1 MTVLEVIQRSADF
14 LQRKQVDSPRLQAEL
29 LLAHVLKLPRLKLYL
44 NFERALKPE
53 EEHAMREL
61 VQRRGKREP
70 LQHLVGTVNFCGY
83 ELEVTRD
90 VLIPRPETE
99 QLAEMAWTYLNGLPE
114 GLLNALDLGT
124 GSGCLPIT
132 ITAKCARVVMDAVD
146 ISSAAL
152 GVAGRNAGK
161 LGMDGRITF
170 YEGDLFQPVPAGKRY
185 HLIVSNPPYIEAAE
199 IETLEPEVKDFD
211 PRLAL
216 DGGADGLEFY
226 RRLAKGGGER
236 LAANGRMMAEFGE
249 GQGAAIR
256 EIFEREGWQVHGLE
270 KDLSGR
276 ERFVIASLR
285 GA

>member
-1 MTVLEVIQRSADF
+1 MTVLEAIQRSTEF
-14 LQRKQVDSPRLQAEL
+14 LQRKQVESPRLQAEL

-44 NFERALKPE
+44 NFERTLQPAE
-53 EEHAMREL
+53 EQSLREF

-83 ELEVTRD
+83 ELEVNRD
-90 VLIPRPETE
+90 VLIARPETE
-99 QLAEMAWTYLNGLPE
+99 LLAELGWNY
-114 GLLNALDLGT
+114 LNALPAGDLKALDIGT

-132 ITAKCARVVMDAVD
+132 IAAKCSRALCDAVD

-152 GVAGRNAGK
+152 AVARRNAERHQVVERVK
-161 LGMDGRITF
+161 F
-170 YEGDLFQPVPAGKRY
+170 HEGDLFSPLAAGTRY

-199 IETLEPEVKDFD
+199 IETLEPEVRDFD

-216 DGGADGLEFY
+216 DGGVDGLDFY
-226 RRLAKGGGER
+226 RRLADEATAWLVTEGR
-236 LAANGRMMAEFGE
+236 LMAEFGE

-256 EIFEREGWQVHGLE
+256 EIFEAKNWTVLALE
-270 KDLSGR
+270 KDLTGR
-276 ERFVIASLR
+276 ERFVIASPR

>member
-1 MTVLEVIQRSADF
+1 VTVLETIQRSTEF
-14 LQRKQVDSPRLQAEL
+14 LQRKQVESPRLQAEL
-29 LLAHVLKLPRLKLYL
+29 LLAHVLKMPRLKLYL
-44 NFERALKPE
+44 NFERSLASAE
-53 EEHAMREL
+53 EQSMREL

-70 LQHLVGTVNFCGY
+70 LQHLMGTVNFCGF
-83 ELEVTRD
+83 ELEVNRD

-99 QLAEMAWTYLNGLPE
+99 HLAELSWTYLNGLPE
-114 GLLNALDLGT
+114 GELRALDLGT

-132 ITAKCARVVMDAVD
+132 IAVKCPKVTLDTVD
-146 ISSAAL
+146 ISAAASA
-152 GVAGRNAGK
+152 VAKRNAEK
-161 LGMDGRITF
+161 HQVTARVHFL
-170 YEGDLFQPVPAGKRY
+170 EGDLFQPLIKGHKY

-226 RRLAKGGGER
+226 RRLATEGKAWLASGGR
-236 LAANGRMMAEFGE
+236 LMAEFGE
-249 GQGAAIR
+249 GQGPAIR
-256 EIFEREGWQVHGLE
+256 QIFEGEGWTVHALE

-285 GA
+285 SA

>member
-1 MTVLEVIQRSADF
+1 MTVLEVIQRSTDF
-14 LQRKQVDSPRLQAEL
+14 LQRKQVDSSRLQAEL
-29 LLAHVLKLPRLKLYL
+29 LLAHVLKMPRLKLYL
-44 NFERALKPE
+44 NFERALKPDE
-53 EEHAMREL
+53 EQTMREL

-83 ELEVTRD
+83 ELEVNRD

-99 QLAEMAWTYLNGLPE
+99 HLAELSWTYLNGLPE
-114 GLLNALDLGT
+114 GELRALDLGT
-124 GSGCLPIT
+124 GSGCLPIA
-132 ITAKCARVVMDAVD
+132 IAVKCPKVTLDTVD
-146 ISSAAL
+146 ISAAASA
-152 GVAGRNAGK
+152 VAKRNAEK
-161 LGMDGRITF
+161 HQVTARVHFL
-170 YEGDLFQPVPAGKRY
+170 EGDLFEPVKAGQKY

-226 RRLAKGGGER
+226 RRLAAEGKAWLASGGR
-236 LAANGRMMAEFGE
+236 LMAEFGE
-249 GQGAAIR
+249 GQGPAIQK
-256 EIFEREGWQVHGLE
+256 IFEDNGWTVHALE

-285 GA
+285 SA

>member
-1 MTVLEVIQRSADF
+1 VTVLETIQRSTEF

-29 LLAHVLKLPRLKLYL
+29 LLAHVLKMPRLKLYL
-44 NFERALKPE
+44 NFERSLAPAE
-53 EEHAMREL
+53 EQSMREL

-83 ELEVTRD
+83 ELEVNRD

-99 QLAEMAWTYLNGLPE
+99 QLAELAWTYLNGRSE
-114 GLLNALDLGT
+114 GELRALDLGT
-124 GSGCLPIT
+124 GSGCLPIS
-132 ITAKCARVVMDAVD
+132 IAAKCLKVILDTVD
-146 ISSAAL
+146 ISPAASA
-152 GVAGRNAGK
+152 VARRNAERHQV
-161 LGMDGRITF
+161 LARVHF
-170 YEGDLFQPVPAGKRY
+170 LEGDLFQPVKAGQKY

-226 RRLAKGGGER
+226 RRLAKEGAGW
-236 LAANGRMMAEFGE
+236 LVPNGRLMAEFGE
-249 GQGAAIR
+249 GQGPAIQK
-256 EIFEREGWQVHGLE
+256 IFEDNGWTVHALE

-276 ERFVIASLR
+276 ERFVIASLPS
-285 GA
+285 A